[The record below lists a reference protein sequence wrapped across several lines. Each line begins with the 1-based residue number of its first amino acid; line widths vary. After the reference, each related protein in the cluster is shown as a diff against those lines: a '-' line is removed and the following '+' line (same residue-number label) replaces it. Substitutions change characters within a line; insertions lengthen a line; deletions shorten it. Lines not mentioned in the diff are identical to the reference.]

1 MYIYIV
7 DIGGYIMEQ
16 AVTCKVV
23 RAVFKDDVIMQG
35 YHSSEFV
42 IEGDNPITV
51 QVEQAGMRA
60 ITVSAEN
67 EEYASNLCDVLNKM
81 IRLLML
87 FDGMFTELVSFE
99 TASDGYTPE
108 DVLRNY
114 EREYVE
120 YYPSYHRSAGYCT
133 VPLNKLFEF
142 DQVLNAKVWDTW
154 QWMCVELDVV
164 HRMFMCGLMEGG
176 FPVDLKCA
184 LLIQQAE
191 PLVELVR
198 DHKHY
203 FASLTPGFDDHSLK
217 TCLDVLIS
225 KYGTDIFAE
234 ELEYSYSEFIRM
246 LESTAQRL
254 THVKR
259 AQRNLVLSGDEPI
272 LYSMKM
278 SLLYRVVMFDLLG
291 IDKSIYKDSL
301 VECVKFW
308 DNWDGVLTRSF
319 KKY

>member
-1 MYIYIV
+1 
-7 DIGGYIMEQ
+7 MEQ

-35 YHSSEFV
+35 YHSSEFT

-99 TASDGYTPE
+99 MASDGYTPE
-108 DVLRNY
+108 DVLRKF
-114 EREYVE
+114 EREYIE
-120 YYPSYHRSAGYCT
+120 YYPSYHHSAGYCT
-133 VPLNKLFEF
+133 VPLNKLMEF
-142 DQVLNAKVWDTW
+142 DQVLNAEVYNTW
-154 QWMCVELDVV
+154 SWMTVELDVV
-164 HRMFMCGLMEGG
+164 HRMYMSALMEGG
-176 FPVDLKCA
+176 LPVDLKCA
-184 LLIQQAE
+184 LLIQQAD

-203 FASLTPGFDDHSLK
+203 FASLTPGFDTHSLM
-217 TCLDVLIS
+217 TSLDVLIS
-225 KYGTDIFAE
+225 KYGTEIFAE
-234 ELEYSYSEFIRM
+234 ELKYNYKEFIRM
-246 LESTAQRL
+246 LESTGDRL
-254 THVKR
+254 THIKR
-259 AQRNLVLSGDEPI
+259 AQRNLVVSGDEPI

-278 SLLYRVVMFDLLG
+278 SLLYRVVLFDLLG
-291 IDKSIYKDSL
+291 IDKSVYMNSL

-308 DNWDGVLTRSF
+308 DNWDGVLARSF